1 MSGLIGKAGTK
12 SGIVGYSQLS
22 VEVGTW
28 TPAVGG
34 DSGCSAT
41 VASSYGRYTRVGQM
55 VLAEFDL
62 TLSAFSCIGAA
73 TIAGL
78 PFKASVAV
86 SSKWT
91 SGGFCTYAG
100 SLSGLP
106 TYGAYITMHI
116 EPNTNFCYLRNWDTN
131 TGPTNLSP
139 GEVSADGT
147 MAGTF
152 IYQTEE

>member
-1 MSGLIGKAGTK
+1 MSGIIGKAGTK
-12 SGIVGYSQLS
+12 SGIVGYSLLS
-22 VEVGTW
+22 NEQGTW

-62 TLSAFSCIGAA
+62 TLSAFSCIGSA

-91 SGGFCTYAG
+91 SGGFCTYGG
-100 SLSGLP
+100 SLAMASG
-106 TYGAYITMHI
+106 TYITLHI
-116 EPNTNFCYLRNWDTN
+116 EPNSNFCYIRNWDGSTGATN
-131 TGPTNLSP
+131 FTP
-139 GEVSADGT
+139 GEFSSDGT